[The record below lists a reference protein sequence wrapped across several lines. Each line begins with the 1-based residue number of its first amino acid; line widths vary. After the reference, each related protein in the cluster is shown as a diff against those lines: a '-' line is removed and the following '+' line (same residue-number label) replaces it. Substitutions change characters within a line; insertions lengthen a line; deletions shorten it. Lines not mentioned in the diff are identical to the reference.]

1 MEEKMK
7 ELSIFEQ
14 GLPNV
19 TNYQLTAGEV
29 QFDNKKYLE
38 QIEVIVKNYEGVIIV
53 EESIQ
58 DFKKEVAVLRK
69 FKKQIDD
76 FRKAEKKK
84 YELPFKKLE
93 TGVKELTSKLDEAIS
108 IIDSQLSV
116 FEEKRKN
123 EKMEEIKK
131 IAAQIKQEYS
141 LPDDFQFEEEE
152 SFLNITAKLK
162 DIKLNFEQ
170 QAQKK
175 IEDDQLKNQIKTMI
189 KNYLELFQDKYNL
202 KKKIKLEEVEG
213 LSTLPINEISLKIE
227 EIYISRKQ
235 IEEEEST
242 KPRKTLK
249 LKFNLT
255 LEEAKNL
262 YEFLQNNGIEFE
274 KID

>member
-38 QIEVIVKNYEGVIIV
+38 QIEVIVKNYEGVIIA